1 MEPSSH
7 SSDPVGFDN
16 NSPPSEVMPVKPAS
30 DRIADCFGANA
41 RSPRIFRRLPHPLK
55 ILAECALLFIFEGA
69 SLGLLVWELNADEVL
84 FEYIHKNV
92 ISVADRRLLLLHMG
106 TGASIPILAGLG
118 YLFWKQKAALV
129 PLKTAS
135 RCLAPLGLA
144 AFLPVLFNWMLWQD
158 HDLPYLA
165 MVSLVAIIA
174 QLAFYSC
181 FSVISVSETSARLT
195 ARAMLEFER
204 RSARFFRSVAPWL
217 PIIIVAAFAVWYAVF
232 FSYYTVLNHR
242 SLRSASFDLGLE
254 NNIIWNT
261 LHGGKLL
268 ISSPLGGPGC
278 SHLGF
283 HATFFSYVIALFYVL
298 HQDPETLLVFQAVA
312 IAAAAFPLFFY
323 ARRHIGPWAACLV
336 SCAYLLYAPVHGSNL
351 YDFHY
356 PPLAALFLWSTLF
369 FVESGRYKLAA
380 LAVLLSLSVR
390 EDVSVGVM
398 IIGAF
403 LVLTDRKPKSGFVLM
418 CVGLAYFSAMKFFVM
433 PRAAGGDSSFTY
445 VYKNL
450 LPAGESGFGGILKTV
465 FGNPVFTL
473 STLLE
478 RDKLIYFLQI
488 MAPLAFLPL
497 RRSIGWLLVVP
508 GFIFTLLSTGYS
520 PVIQIS
526 FQYTAH
532 WTVYLFIAVVAALA
546 WLARPLYPGDHE
558 GRIRKRAW
566 LAAMALAL
574 LSNSYQHGALLQ
586 HNTVRGGFGR
596 YNFVRSETDIKNY
609 NALYSLI
616 KKVPPLAKIASTEWI
631 VPHVSSRPDS
641 YTMRV
646 GIFDAEYLLFP
657 DSVGR
662 EEWIHFGPALKNGV
676 YGIIDQV
683 GPFFLA
689 KRGAPIDRNK
699 EVIRLIRR

>member
-1 MEPSSH
+1 M
-7 SSDPVGFDN
+7 
-16 NSPPSEVMPVKPAS
+16 A
-30 DRIADCFGANA
+30 IGACT
-41 RSPRIFRRLPHPLK
+41 P
-55 ILAECALLFIFEGA
+55 
-69 SLGLLVWELNADEVL
+69 LLV
-84 FEYIHKNV
+84 
-92 ISVADRRLLLLHMG
+92 
-106 TGASIPILAGLG
+106 GLG
-118 YLFWKQKAALV
+118 YLFWRLKAALV
-129 PLKTAS
+129 PLKIAS
-135 RCLAPLGLA
+135 RWLAPLGLA
-144 AFLPVLFNWMLWQD
+144 AFLPLLFNWMLWD
-158 HDLPYLA
+158 GHDLSYLA
-165 MVSLVAIIA
+165 LVSLVALAA
-174 QLAFYSC
+174 QRVF
-181 FSVISVSETSARLT
+181 FSFFSAVSVGEMSARLT
-195 ARAMLEFER
+195 ARAMLALQQR
-204 RSARFFRSVAPWL
+204 WTRFLRAVAPWL
-217 PIIIVAAFAVWYAVF
+217 PVLIIAVFFVWYAAF

-242 SLRSASFDLGLE
+242 SLRSAAFDLGLE
-254 NNIIWNT
+254 NNIIWNA

-283 HATFFSYVIALFYVL
+283 HATFFSYVIALFYAL
-298 HQDPETLLVFQAVA
+298 HQDPETLLVFQSVV

-323 ARRHIGPWAACLV
+323 SRRYIGPWAACLL

-369 FVESGRYKLAA
+369 FVDSGRYKLAA

-390 EDVSVGVM
+390 EDVSIGVM

-403 LVLTDRKPKSGFVLM
+403 FVLTGRKTKSGFVLM
-418 CVGLAYFSAMKFFVM
+418 CVGLTYFTILKFFVM
-433 PRAAGGDSSFTY
+433 PQALGGDSAFTY

-488 MAPLAFLPL
+488 MAPLAFLPF
-497 RRSIGWLLVVP
+497 RRPIGWLLVVP

-546 WLARPLYPGDHE
+546 WLSGPRYPGDRE
-558 GRIRKRAW
+558 GPIRKKAW

-574 LSNSYQHGALLQ
+574 LSTSYQHGALLQ

-596 YNFVRSETDIKNY
+596 YNFVRSEADIKNY
-609 NALYSLI
+609 QALYSLI
-616 KKVPPLAKIASTEWI
+616 KKVPPLAKIASTELI
-631 VPHVSSRPDS
+631 VPHVSNRPDS

-646 GIFDAEYLLFP
+646 GIYDAEYLLFP
-657 DSVGR
+657 DSVGH
-662 EEWIHFGPALKNGV
+662 EEWTNFVPALKQGV
-676 YGIIDQV
+676 YGVIDQA

-689 KRGAPIDRNK
+689 KRGAPTDRNK